1 MPSSVL
7 SGSDIAV
14 SKSRCYPRVM
24 GCQSSGKDR
33 CQSKDARNMLNYI
46 CEEARRQKGVVL
58 WSHMRLAP
66 VFSCLYVLTIL
77 LLLSLSIILPIL
89 EMRKQRHRKV
99 MYTVWLELEFRP
111 RHSDSGILARN
122 LYARRLWRPRRAF
135 VMNWQLS
142 HDLQGNLQSIR

>member
-1 MPSSVL
+1 
-7 SGSDIAV
+7 
-14 SKSRCYPRVM
+14 
-24 GCQSSGKDR
+24 
-33 CQSKDARNMLNYI
+33 MLNYI

-99 MYTVWLELEFRP
+99 MYTV
-111 RHSDSGILARN
+111 
-122 LYARRLWRPRRAF
+122 
-135 VMNWQLS
+135 
-142 HDLQGNLQSIR
+142 